1 VSAPEDFARALAA
14 VEAAID
20 WPALGECYCHEGGQ
34 AFFPPEQ
41 IAAMREAGLEIAGAL
56 GEELAGR
63 PGRSLYLGA
72 AVAEL
77 LPMLV
82 ETLVLGREVVAL
94 NLDGPEVRLLRV
106 ALERAA
112 AETGLE
118 LPELQTRTVE
128 EVSGHFDHAW
138 VVSVFNDPEAFPAL
152 HDALYG
158 RTGELATGRG
168 DLDSERRRAE
178 ALAGEIEQR
187 LEPHALLTV
196 TGEELPM
203 WRPVLARAGR
213 GVRSSEVDLLTAVV
227 GDPLR
232 FLHLGRPGA

>member
-1 VSAPEDFARALAA
+1 MRTSNDIERLRVGLSTCPNDTFLFHGLLSG
-14 VEAAID
+14 AI
-20 WPALGECYCHEGGQ
+20 PT
-34 AFFPPEQ
+34 P
-41 IAAMREAGLEIAGAL
+41 GLELEFELLDI
-56 GEELAGR
+56 EELNLGLLGGR
-63 PGRSLYLGA
+63 FD
-72 AVAEL
+72 VAK
-77 LPMLV
+77 
-82 ETLVLGREVVAL
+82 GSFAL
-94 NLDGPEVRLLRV
+94 

-168 DLDSERRRAE
+168 NLDSERRRAE

-187 LEPHALLTV
+187 QEPHALLTV